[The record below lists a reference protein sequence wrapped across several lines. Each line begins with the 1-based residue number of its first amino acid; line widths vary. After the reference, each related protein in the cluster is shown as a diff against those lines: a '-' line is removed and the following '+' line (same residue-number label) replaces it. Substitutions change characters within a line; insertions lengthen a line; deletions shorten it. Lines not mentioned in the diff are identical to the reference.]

1 MGRLQSLYRFCT
13 INSNGINRN
22 LLRLQRLPLVGGSC
36 RMAFST
42 TCTTAAG
49 TRSTID
55 ERERAQ
61 FAQFATQW
69 WRARGPHAML
79 LEMNS
84 IRVPFV
90 VDALV
95 PHAGPS
101 SAQRLSLHQ
110 PLRGKRILDIGAG
123 GGFLSE
129 ALARLGILFSLL
141 EHEFYSQDS
150 TKSTG
155 Q

>member
-13 INSNGINRN
+13 INSNGFNRN
-22 LLRLQRLPLVGGSC
+22 FLQLQRLPLVGWSW
-36 RMAFST
+36 RMTFST
-42 TCTTAAG
+42 TSSTTAGPA
-49 TRSTID
+49 RSTID

-61 FAQFATQW
+61 FAQFASEW

-101 SAQRLSLHQ
+101 GAQRLSLHQ

-129 ALARLGILFSLL
+129 ALARLGIF
-141 EHEFYSQDS
+141 
-150 TKSTG
+150 TRT
-155 Q
+155 